1 MYFRCNN
8 GGWNKTHEQVEQ
20 MPRID
25 SFELKHTHA
34 WGGIFCGGKYLD
46 IYQDN
51 DLCEIFPPRGYKIR
65 LSHKAN
71 GYGGQQTFF
80 LCPGCGA
87 RVRYLYVAGRKGFL
101 CRKCAKLN
109 YKSQQQTKDS
119 MVDYWNGMNYVKKYL
134 NLPPWPVDGFSFVRF
149 RPGKPKWMHESTYQ
163 RHFHGKETDF
173 DSFMLRTVLG
183 CVCSLGRKYHT
194 HAYKSQ

>member
-80 LCPGCGA
+80 FALDAA
-87 RVRYLYVAGRKGFL
+87 R
-101 CRKCAKLN
+101 
-109 YKSQQQTKDS
+109 
-119 MVDYWNGMNYVKKYL
+119 
-134 NLPPWPVDGFSFVRF
+134 
-149 RPGKPKWMHESTYQ
+149 E
-163 RHFHGKETDF
+163 
-173 DSFMLRTVLG
+173 
-183 CVCSLGRKYHT
+183 
-194 HAYKSQ
+194 